1 MYSTLDL
8 VVKSNTKWEKTVV
21 IFQNWTPTILN
32 IKIKIF
38 TNICHA

>member
-1 MYSTLDL
+1 MYSTLKEYK
-8 VVKSNTKWEKTVV
+8 VRENSHVV

-38 TNICHA
+38 TNICHV